1 VVRKLI
7 YFFVRALRNMRQSPF
22 LCTAA
27 VSTVMVALVILAFFA
42 LVVLNIEQLTRSWS
56 REVQISAYLDQAV
69 GSESVA
75 GKQTQIGHFPE
86 VEEVVFISRQQA
98 YESFKERLGD
108 DADLLQGMKKDFL
121 PASFAISLKA
131 EFRNR
136 LGVEKVVERLRQDS
150 QLSDLRY
157 GQDWLEK
164 FEAFLALLHAAGLIL
179 GGFLLFATLFI
190 VSNTIKLT
198 LFARRDELEVM
209 ALVGGTPGFIKT
221 PFLLEGAIQGA
232 VGGLLALLISYGFF
246 QFYLKEDLSNLLI
259 ASGIGSIEFL
269 PPAWQVALVATGTS
283 LGLIGSFLSLRK
295 LVRI

>member
-1 VVRKLI
+1 VRNLI
-7 YFFVRALRNMRQSPF
+7 YFIVRALRNMRQSPF

-27 VSTVMVALVILAFFA
+27 VSTVLVALIILAFFA
-42 LVVLNIEQLTRSWS
+42 LVVLNVEQLTRSWS

-69 GSESVA
+69 GSDLVSR
-75 GKQTQIGHFPE
+75 KQAQISHYPE
-86 VEEVVFISRQQA
+86 VDEVVFISRQQA
-98 YESFKERLGD
+98 YLRFKQRLGD
-108 DADLLQGMKKDFL
+108 DADLLQGMKEDFL

-131 EFRNR
+131 GFRNR
-136 LGVEKVVERLRQDS
+136 LGVEKVVERLRQDP
-150 QLSDLRY
+150 QLSDLHY

-164 FEAFLALLHAAGLIL
+164 FEAFLGLLHAAGLIL

-190 VSNTIKLT
+190 VANTIKLT

-209 ALVGGTPGFIKT
+209 ALVGGTPVFIKA

-232 VGGLLALLISYGFF
+232 VGGLLALLLSYGFF
-246 QFYLKEDLSNLLI
+246 QLYLKDDLSHMLV

-269 PPAWQVALVATGTS
+269 PPTWQLALVATGTA